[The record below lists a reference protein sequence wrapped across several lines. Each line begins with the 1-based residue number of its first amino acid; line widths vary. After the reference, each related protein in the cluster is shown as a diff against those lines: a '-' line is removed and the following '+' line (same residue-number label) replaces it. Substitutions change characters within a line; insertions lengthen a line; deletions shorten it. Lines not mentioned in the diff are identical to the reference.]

1 MIRTAIL
8 ACSIVAGGVLGG
20 GTAGLVGRLV
30 APTQTQGT
38 TAERAQ
44 LRQIASLLQKIS
56 LQIEPVARLGNTT
69 SNTQSQRQND
79 IDAVLKS
86 VPTK

>member
-30 APTQTQGT
+30 APTQTQET
-38 TAERAQ
+38 TSERE
-44 LRQIASLLQKIS
+44 IASLLQKIS
-56 LQIEPVARLGNTT
+56 LQIEPVARLANAT

-86 VPTK
+86 MPTK